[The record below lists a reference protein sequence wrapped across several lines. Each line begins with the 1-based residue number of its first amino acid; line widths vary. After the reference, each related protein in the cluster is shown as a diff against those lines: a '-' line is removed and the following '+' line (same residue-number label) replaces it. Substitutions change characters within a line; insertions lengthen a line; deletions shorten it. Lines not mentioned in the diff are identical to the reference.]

1 MGTAQMSADRISSE
15 LAVQRT
21 RHWLETAVIG
31 LGFCPFAG
39 PAYAKRLVRFAVSE
53 ACSEAELESDFVD
66 ELIRLRSTPTD
77 VLETTLLIHPWV
89 LTNFADFN
97 EFLEVADHL
106 LEVHG
111 FRGEFQFASFHPDY
125 QFAGVAPDDI
135 THFTNRSPFPT
146 LHLLR
151 ESSVTR
157 AVASM
162 PDIDSIIAN
171 NQATLHQ
178 LGRPGWAALRIGQ
191 CPMKPA
197 SDTPDCE
204 SGEPCKS
211 DLP

>member
-1 MGTAQMSADRISSE
+1 MGTATVIPQMPTTDQAI
-15 LAVQRT
+15 QQT

-39 PAYAKRLVRFAVSE
+39 PVHARGLIRFVVS
-53 ACSEAELESDFVD
+53 AARSETELESDLID
-66 ELIRLRSTPTD
+66 ELLRLQSTSPN
-77 VLETTLLIHPWV
+77 VIETTLLIHPWV
-89 LTNFADFN
+89 LNHFPDFN

-106 LEVHG
+106 LEVNG
-111 FRGEFQFASFHPDY
+111 LVGEFQVASFHPDY
-125 QFAGVAPDDI
+125 QFAGVPPGDI

-178 LGRPGWAALRIGQ
+178 LGHPGWDALRIGQ

-197 SDTPDCE
+197 SNRPDCE
-204 SGEPCKS
+204 SGESCKS